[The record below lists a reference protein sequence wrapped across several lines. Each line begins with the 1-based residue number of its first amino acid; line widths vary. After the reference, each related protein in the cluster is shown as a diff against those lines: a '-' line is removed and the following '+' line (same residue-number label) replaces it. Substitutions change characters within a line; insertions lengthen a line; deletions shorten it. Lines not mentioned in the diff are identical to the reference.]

1 MIGFHTTER
10 FVFGWLARSVQ
21 GKRRIDGKGCIELKQ
36 EARNGAA
43 VLKPLRHGA
52 DYQGRAFSAVS
63 GAAVLRSLLLVAFSL
78 CLVLATPLCAIAEDL
93 GEGVG
98 AEEHNYVDERQI
110 PDGSFLY
117 DTSIDALA
125 TADVFYDNTT
135 VVVTGEVVGDRRSA
149 GPGTNCSWITL
160 YSLRK
165 SGAAEQYNPSSVEV
179 YLSDSLADMIDTYGR
194 YNTRGT
200 YVQVSG
206 IYHLACA
213 DHDGLSDIHADS
225 LSVTQKGAEI
235 RESFNPLSFLPG
247 IAAVAIGLLLI
258 FIHQRMLD
266 KSR

>member
-1 MIGFHTTER
+1 M
-10 FVFGWLARSVQ
+10 
-21 GKRRIDGKGCIELKQ
+21 
-36 EARNGAA
+36 
-43 VLKPLRHGA
+43 
-52 DYQGRAFSAVS
+52 
-63 GAAVLRSLLLVAFSL
+63 
-78 CLVLATPLCAIAEDL
+78 
-93 GEGVG
+93 
-98 AEEHNYVDERQI
+98 
-110 PDGSFLY
+110 
-117 DTSIDALA
+117 
-125 TADVFYDNTT
+125 FYDNTT

-213 DHDGLSDIHADS
+213 GHDGLSDIHADS